1 MATLIA
7 HSNQNSTV
15 AFAQRLAD
23 ALEKQR
29 GVTTAVESFA
39 RAGRYVEMVEAVVVV
54 APAEDSAFH
63 RGARQFMTANHAE
76 LGDASLFIAALG
88 THDQLTTHQLQAM
101 EAFEP
106 RDTAYFRT
114 DALDETALSNWIGF
128 ITSHGAA

>member
-7 HSNQNSTV
+7 HSNQQSTV

-23 ALEKQR
+23 TLEKQR

-39 RAGRYVEMVEAVVVV
+39 RASRYVETVDAVVVV
-54 APAEDSAFH
+54 APAEDTDFH
-63 RGARQFMTANHAE
+63 QGARRFMTANHAE
-76 LGDASLFIAALG
+76 LDDASLFIAALG
-88 THDQLTTHQLQAM
+88 TEDQLTTYQLQAM

-114 DALDETALSNWIGF
+114 DALDETALSSWVGF
-128 ITSHGAA
+128 ITSHGAV

>member
-7 HSNQNSTV
+7 HSNQQSTV

-23 ALEKQR
+23 TLEKQR

-39 RAGRYVEMVEAVVVV
+39 RASRYVETVDAVVVV
-54 APAEDSAFH
+54 APAEEPDFH
-63 RGARQFMTANHAE
+63 QGARRFMTANHAE
-76 LGDASLFIAALG
+76 LDDASLFIAALG
-88 THDQLTTHQLQAM
+88 TEDQLTTYQLQAM

-114 DALDETALSNWIGF
+114 DALDETALSSWVGF
-128 ITSHGAA
+128 ITSHGVV

>member
-7 HSNQNSTV
+7 HSNQQSTV

-23 ALEKQR
+23 TLEKQR

-39 RAGRYVEMVEAVVVV
+39 RASRYVETVDAVVVV
-54 APAEDSAFH
+54 APAENTDFH
-63 RGARQFMTANHAE
+63 QGARRFMTANHAE
-76 LGDASLFIAALG
+76 LDDASLFIAALG
-88 THDQLTTHQLQAM
+88 TEDQLTTYQLQAM

-114 DALDETALSNWIGF
+114 DALDETALSSWVGF
-128 ITSHGAA
+128 ITSHGAV